1 MSDHQPFDPP
11 VDRPFEHQRYRDLL
25 APFALHALDDEERI
39 DVADHLLECDLC
51 SRDVEE
57 MLETASVVA
66 LSESEAPPAA
76 LWTRISSE
84 MSDDAAT
91 APVNSSGLAPTPTTT
106 RPAPE
111 RPLAPVVD
119 IASRRRT
126 RPLMA
131 ALAGAAAA
139 TAFVIPITRA
149 ALAPST
155 PSIDV
160 AQIAAAQEK
169 TPGTKRID
177 LLSTDGVTRL
187 GDVVVTQDGR
197 GYIRLDKATKL
208 PDDRTYQLWTVVDG
222 KPVSA
227 GLLGTEPKVAAFA
240 ISSNAVAVA
249 LSVERATGATSPET
263 GPIAVATL

>member
-1 MSDHQPFDPP
+1 MSDHRPFD
-11 VDRPFEHQRYRDLL
+11 HQRYRDLI
-25 APFALHALDDEERI
+25 APFALHALDDDERL

-57 MLETASVVA
+57 MFETASVVA

-76 LWTRISSE
+76 LWARISSG
-84 MSDDAAT
+84 MNVDAPAT
-91 APVNSSGLAPTPTTT
+91 SASAPVPSQPRASQTQPSVENQD
-106 RPAPE
+106 

-119 IASRRRT
+119 LASRRRA
-126 RPLMA
+126 RPLVA
-131 ALAGAAAA
+131 ALVGAAAA
-139 TAFVIPITRA
+139 TAMVIPITRA

-155 PSIDV
+155 PSMDV
-160 AQIAAAQEK
+160 SQIAAAQEK

-187 GDVVVTQDGR
+187 GDVVVTADGR
-197 GYIRLDKATKL
+197 GYIRLDNPPKL

-227 GLLGTEPKVAAFA
+227 GLLGTEPKVAAFV
-240 ISSNAVAVA
+240 ISSNAAAVA
-249 LSVERATGATSPET
+249 LSVERSTGAISPET